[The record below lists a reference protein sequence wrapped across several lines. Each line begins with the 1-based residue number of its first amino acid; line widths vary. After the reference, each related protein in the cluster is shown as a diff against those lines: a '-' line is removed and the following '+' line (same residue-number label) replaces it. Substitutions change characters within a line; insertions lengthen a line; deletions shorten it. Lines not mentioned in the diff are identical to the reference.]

1 MNRQLLL
8 NIYETKRHWTN
19 QVEIKR
25 NQVNL
30 RYIILTYIRQIEHT
44 CWIKKFFFDSS
55 DDLARELACPNGAPS
70 ISPVYAVTA
79 VQNTLYQFLPDINK
93 DVVDRVPDFSTTVSS
108 NPQDNSQEAS
118 TTPV

>member
-1 MNRQLLL
+1 M
-8 NIYETKRHWTN
+8 I
-19 QVEIKR
+19 
-25 NQVNL
+25 
-30 RYIILTYIRQIEHT
+30 
-44 CWIKKFFFDSS
+44 S

-70 ISPVYAVTA
+70 IPPVYAVTA

-93 DVVDRVPDFSTTVSS
+93 DVVDRVPDFATTVSS